1 MKSNLKK
8 LRTDRNLS
16 QLQLS
21 QLAGVSQQAI
31 SRIESEKEGY
41 SPRHDTLV
49 SIGNALG
56 VHLDEI
62 TKVK

>member
-8 LRTDRNLS
+8 LREKAELS
-16 QLQLS
+16 QPQLAQLS
-21 QLAGVSQQAI
+21 GVSQQTI
-31 SRIESEKEGY
+31 SKIEMEEDGY
-41 SPRHDTLV
+41 SPKHDTLV

-62 TKVK
+62 TNVK

>member
-1 MKSNLKK
+1 MKNNLKK
-8 LRTDRNLS
+8 LRADRNIS

-21 QLAGVSQQAI
+21 QISGVSQQTI
-31 SRIESEKEGY
+31 SKIELEEEGY
-41 SPRHDTLV
+41 SPKHDTLV